1 MDKHT
6 RSDVFTE
13 GVELFGNE
21 GRQLQDGCVPFSRRI
36 LKNEQARNEATME
49 QYTAGA
55 SIPCKKKKYTDAAFR
70 IQRISLVNDFEN
82 REKLDF

>member
-1 MDKHT
+1 MASLIQWINWAISSYTIWK
-6 RSDVFTE
+6 FLE
-13 GVELFGNE
+13 
-21 GRQLQDGCVPFSRRI
+21 I